1 MRVTRPFLA
10 LVGLCLTLAACAPGG
25 SPPGPPPAAPG
36 VSGGDLL
43 FLRQGPAFAPDAV
56 TAVLA
61 TADQAAAFR
70 GWFAASPD
78 LWDATTE
85 LAEPLRDSAIVA
97 FVQPVGCDTVGAAAL
112 EVRDGSY
119 ALGLRDV
126 VRHPE
131 CLVAHQAAAAFR
143 IRPRNAESFFAA
155 GFAPGG
161 DPAVH
166 IAAPALRPDAFE
178 VTDAAALPVDV
189 RATVASRL
197 RPGTRVFAFVGPAC
211 DAVRPLLV
219 IDPARLRVPPCPGGE
234 RFLTVFAVPDRL
246 VPAGARPA

>member
-1 MRVTRPFLA
+1 MRVARPFLA
-10 LVGLCLTLAACAPGG
+10 LAALCLTLAACAPGA
-25 SPPGPPPAAPG
+25 SPPAPPPAAPG

-78 LWDATTE
+78 LWDATAE
-85 LAEPLRDSAIVA
+85 LAEPLRDTAIVA

-112 EVRDGSY
+112 EVRGGMY
-119 ALGLRDV
+119 ALALRDV

-166 IAAPALRPDAFE
+166 VAAPALRPGAFE

-189 RATVASRL
+189 RETVSSRL

-219 IDPARLRVPPCPGGE
+219 IDPTRLRVPPCPGGG
-234 RFLTVFAVPDRL
+234 RFLTAFAVPDRL
-246 VPAGARPA
+246 VPPGARPA

>member
-1 MRVTRPFLA
+1 
-10 LVGLCLTLAACAPGG
+10 
-25 SPPGPPPAAPG
+25 
-36 VSGGDLL
+36 
-43 FLRQGPAFAPDAV
+43 V

-78 LWDATTE
+78 LWDATAE

-97 FVQPVGCDTVGAAAL
+97 FVQPVGCDTAGAAEL
-112 EVRDGSY
+112 EVRDGLY
-119 ALGLRDV
+119 ALALRDV
-126 VRHPE
+126 VRHAE

-143 IRPRNAESFFAA
+143 IRPRNAESFVAA

-166 IAAPALRPDAFE
+166 VTAAPALRSGGFE

-211 DAVRPLLV
+211 DAVQPLLV

-246 VPAGARPA
+246 VPAGARPV